1 MSIEAISFPAAFI
14 AGLLS
19 FLSPCVL
26 PLIPAYFTFITGL
39 SLEELTENRNAEI
52 RKKVFLSTISFVFGF
67 STVFILMGASASY
80 LGGLMYKYRDLIRV
94 VGGIL
99 IILLGVHLTGVI
111 RIRGLEFEKR
121 INLEK
126 KPLHFLGTFIIG
138 MAFGAGWTPCIGPLL
153 GSILLIAGSQET
165 VRQGIVLLGIYSAG
179 LAIPFII
186 ISVFINLLLKF
197 IKKASRTVQYFNT
210 VAGILLIVVGL
221 ILVTNKLY
229 VLTILKTGGRIF

>member
-67 STVFILMGASASY
+67 SLVFILMGASASY

-165 VRQGIVLLGIYSAG
+165 IRQGMVLLGIYSAG

-186 ISVFINLLLKF
+186 ISVFINLLLMF
-197 IKKASRTVQYFNT
+197 IKKASRALRYFNAA
-210 VAGILLIVVGL
+210 AGILLIVVGL

-229 VLTILKTGGRIF
+229 VLTIL

>member
-99 IILLGVHLTGVI
+99 IILLGIHLTGVI

-126 KPLHFLGTFIIG
+126 RPLHFLGTFIIG

-179 LAIPFII
+179 LAIPFHYHI
-186 ISVFINLLLKF
+186 
-197 IKKASRTVQYFNT
+197 YFYQSPPE
-210 VAGILLIVVGL
+210 VYQKGFPS
-221 ILVTNKLY
+221 
-229 VLTILKTGGRIF
+229 LTILQRGRRYPADCCGTDTCNQ